1 MFEVETNHAE
11 AVVPIL
17 LNTKQVARILGVSHR
32 TLEDWRRK
40 GGGPKFVMF
49 GRMVRY
55 RRSDIAAY
63 LSRPTFQNT
72 GEAALAA

>member
-1 MFEVETNHAE
+1 MLEVETTHGD
-11 AVVPIL
+11 AVVPVL

-40 GGGPKFVMF
+40 GGGPKYVVF

-63 LSRPTFQNT
+63 LCRPAFLNT
-72 GEAALAA
+72 GEAVLAA